1 LILINFNAQT
11 FFESVSIDIPLVY
24 KILLHAPRDANYAR
38 ELTTGDET
46 LHVSPVWFIRMLSDI
61 FTSSTILVVV
71 VIQCNSLISLLPRA
85 SRLHCEHRILASFVA
100 NATIYSRFCFF
111 NPSKF
116 CVYIKFED
124 IVCWNYLILSTS
136 SWDLYNNVIVKILK
150 KELVSMN
157 YWY

>member
-11 FFESVSIDIPLVY
+11 FFESLSIDIPLVY

-46 LHVSPVWFIRMLSDI
+46 LHVSPVWFIRVLSDI

-71 VIQCNSLISLLPRA
+71 VIHVIVLFPFCRVLR
-85 SRLHCEHRILASFVA
+85 EHRILASFVA
-100 NATIYSRFCFF
+100 NAMIYSRFCFF